1 MVHIKEELQL
11 TPEQVGNTIIASV
24 AVTIFAR
31 MFIGWLCDRIGPRL
45 AYTWLLTLGSI
56 PVMGIGLSHNYE
68 TFLIFRLLIGA
79 IGASFVITQCHT
91 TFMFAPNVVGTA
103 NATSA
108 GWGNLGGGATNMLMP
123 LLFGLLVGGIG
134 LSEAAGWRV
143 AMIIAGVLCMLT
155 GIAYFK
161 WTQDTPDGNIIDLR
175 KRGKIAPLGRKESG
189 AFWKVCKDRR
199 VWVLFLI
206 YGSCFGIELT
216 MTNIGAMYFA
226 ERFELT
232 LPQAGA
238 LAGLFG
244 LMNLFARTLGGHMG
258 DKFGAKWGLQGR
270 VNWLFLT
277 LFIEGIVL
285 MCFSQ
290 VRVLGFAIAT
300 LLFFSLF
307 VQMAEGATFSVVPFV
322 NKKAVGAVSG
332 IVGAG
337 GNMGAV
343 LAGFMFRSEISQWP
357 NMLLILGVIV
367 LVCSASTFAVR
378 FSVEAE
384 EEAIREITLAR
395 SRG

>member
-11 TPEQVGNTIIASV
+11 TPQQVGNTIIASV

-31 MFIGWLCDRIGPRL
+31 LLIGWLCDRIGPRL

-56 PVMGIGLSHNYE
+56 PVMGIGLSQNYE
-68 TFLIFRLLIGA
+68 TFLVFRLLIGA

-91 TFMFAPNVVGTA
+91 TLMFAPNVVGTA

-123 LLFGLLVGGIG
+123 LLFGLLVTGIG

-143 AMIIAGVLCMLT
+143 AMILAGVMCMLT
-155 GIAYFK
+155 GIAYYK
-161 WTQDTPDGNIIDLR
+161 WTQDTPEGNILELR
-175 KRGKIAPLGRKESG
+175 KQGKLKPVSRNDSG

-206 YGSCFGIELT
+206 YGACFGIELT

-226 ERFELT
+226 ESFELT
-232 LPQAGA
+232 LTQAGA

-244 LMNLFARTLGGHMG
+244 LMNLFARTLGGLMG

-290 VRVLGFAIAT
+290 VRVLPVAIAT
-300 LLFFSLF
+300 LVFFSLF
-307 VQMAEGATFSVVPFV
+307 VQMAEGATFSVVPFI

-343 LAGFMFRSEISQWP
+343 LAGFMFRSEISHWP

-367 LVCSASTFAVR
+367 LLVSTTTFAVR
-378 FSVEAE
+378 FSAEAE
-384 EEAIREITLAR
+384 EEAVRDIALAR